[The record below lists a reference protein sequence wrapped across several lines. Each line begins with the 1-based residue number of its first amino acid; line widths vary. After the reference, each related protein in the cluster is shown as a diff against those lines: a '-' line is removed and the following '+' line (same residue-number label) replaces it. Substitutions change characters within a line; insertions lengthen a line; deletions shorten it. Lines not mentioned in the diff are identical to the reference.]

1 MLTRSAFTLAAVA
14 VLGLAGCRDE
24 TVTTPISPASLTP
37 SLHGDPNDPNAHH
50 SHWRFGHLTW
60 VPVGGNTIEFAYKNA
75 WRRSGYFGTGP
86 GGRPAPGDIIFEGIG
101 STGLCF
107 GDGQCTSTLEYM
119 VTSIDEAND
128 WLFAQALDPV
138 TRTLN
143 VRHTY
148 AGPGTYT
155 ADSYS
160 CCRVTTLVNAGGASG
175 YGVTTTVH
183 VGTGNRSPVS
193 NLVPII
199 NVPVGADFSWTIPAA
214 DADGDPLR
222 FRMAT
227 LPEAGS
233 LQGGGMTLPTGMNVD
248 PMTGVVTWNA
258 AGTANGQLRWTQQI
272 IEELDANGAVKGQ
285 VGIDYII
292 RIVAA
297 VEDNDAPLQSG
308 PSCGSILASR
318 VGDLFTLDV
327 TASDAQPTDAVVIQ
341 FAGVPAGAS
350 VSTTDGN
357 PASGTLTWTPSA
369 GQDGPNV
376 VTWTATDGHAAQAVC
391 SYTILVEA
399 QNRPPVADAGADQRL
414 LASSAA
420 GALVSFDGSGSN
432 DPDGT
437 IESYEWS
444 EGVVSLGSGS
454 TLSALLGKG
463 SHRIL
468 LTVTDDKGA
477 TSTDEVTII
486 VLNNA
491 PVANAG
497 PDQQVQCAGARTIVD
512 FDGAGSTD
520 GDGSIVN
527 YSWSLAGSEIANGRN
542 GSTGLPRGSHNVVLA
557 VTDDG
562 GLTGDDGM
570 LVEIVDTE
578 LPVLTLGANPSH
590 LWSPNHKYVP
600 INVTASAVD
609 VCGGARIVGGWVESN
624 EPDDDS
630 GDGKTA
636 GDISVTRAGGT
647 VLLSSNATPRV
658 AFNPADGD
666 KLALRAERKGS
677 GASRIYS
684 ITLEAVDDA
693 GNRAVSTITVTV
705 PHNQ

>member
-1 MLTRSAFTLAAVA
+1 
-14 VLGLAGCRDE
+14 
-24 TVTTPISPASLTP
+24 
-37 SLHGDPNDPNAHH
+37 
-50 SHWRFGHLTW
+50 
-60 VPVGGNTIEFAYKNA
+60 
-75 WRRSGYFGTGP
+75 
-86 GGRPAPGDIIFEGIG
+86 
-101 STGLCF
+101 
-107 GDGQCTSTLEYM
+107 
-119 VTSIDEAND
+119 
-128 WLFAQALDPV
+128 
-138 TRTLN
+138 
-143 VRHTY
+143 
-148 AGPGTYT
+148 
-155 ADSYS
+155 
-160 CCRVTTLVNAGGASG
+160 
-175 YGVTTTVH
+175 
-183 VGTGNRSPVS
+183 
-193 NLVPII
+193 
-199 NVPVGADFSWTIPAA
+199 
-214 DADGDPLR
+214 
-222 FRMAT
+222 
-227 LPEAGS
+227 
-233 LQGGGMTLPTGMNVD
+233 VD